1 MPADALGSDLRGLI
15 GDDAVLTDEAARV
28 LAGTDFVAQ
37 RGVPAAVAR
46 PTSSEQIVALLR
58 YASQHGIA
66 IVPRGAATNL
76 SAAIAPSDDS
86 LVLDL
91 ASMNRIVEIDAQAR
105 RAVVEPGVINADLK
119 AAAAPAGLVYTPDPA
134 STPISTIGGNIA
146 ENAGGPGCI
155 KYGVTFHHVLAVD
168 VALIDGRLVTFSDG
182 DEVDLLGVTIGSEG
196 ILGVVTRAVLNLMPI
211 PAARWTALASFD
223 RVEDAAL
230 TVSDI
235 IAAGILPAA
244 LEFADKRL
252 VEVMEAYLPSG
263 YPTDKEAILIVELD
277 GEPDDVARQTPA
289 LEKILRRWDPALR
302 TADDEQQRAG
312 LWAGRLAAAFA
323 LRATGKVFYVC
334 DATVPRQHMPE
345 MIVRSRH
352 IAAGHGLEVFT
363 AAHAGD
369 GNLHPIVAYE
379 PDQLD
384 TVEAVAEEIADAAIE
399 LGGTLTGEHGV
410 GTAKR
415 AQMRR
420 VFSPVELAA
429 FRAIKRAFDPDGLL
443 NPGVMLPPPEPDEP
457 DLQDFG
463 DAVTTALAGCPR
475 ALPSPEPHTPH
486 DTAIDVDTE
495 NMTVAAGGAA
505 LCRDVAAAARAA
517 GLSCPAMET
526 DGVVADVIEV
536 AGHRQPARGAL
547 LGVEA
552 MLPGGHHARFGS
564 AAMKDVA
571 GLDAKRLIAGGRG
584 AFGRVQR
591 VTLRAVPRRG

>member
-1 MPADALGSDLRGLI
+1 MPADALGSDLRRLI

-168 VALIDGRLVTFSDG
+168 VALTDGRLVTFSDG

-384 TVEAVAEEIADAAIE
+384 TVEAVAEEIADAALE

-420 VFSPVELAA
+420 VFSPIELAA